1 MPALTVNLDLVR
13 KYAKPGPR
21 YTSYPTAPQFTET
34 FDRERLAAELAA
46 HNASDRPL
54 SLYLHIPF
62 CETLCWFCGCTQ
74 ITTHDHGKSAPY
86 LDRLLREIELAAAP
100 LNPARRVVQLHF
112 GGGTPNFL
120 SPDEIRR
127 LGAALRSRFTFAPDA
142 EIGVEFDPRRLTRDH
157 VAAFRELGGNRAS
170 LGIQDFD
177 PKVQEAV
184 HRIQPEPVVRQA
196 IAWLRETG
204 FESLNLDLIYG
215 LPYQTPASFADTL
228 ERALAL
234 GGDRF
239 AIFNYAHVPWLR
251 PGQKVI
257 PESALPS
264 PEQKLQILKA
274 TVETL
279 TARDWAYIGMDHFA
293 RATDELAVAQAAGS
307 LQRNFQGYSTRGG
320 ADILAFGMSA
330 ISQTDTHYRQNLK
343 VLPHY
348 YAAVDRGEAP
358 VAKAFFL
365 SADDRIRRDVIMRL
379 MCDLKLDYA
388 KLSAS
393 LGIDFPHYFADAL
406 ASLAE
411 AEADGLVERH
421 PDRLQ
426 VTDAGRLLIR
436 NLAMPFD
443 AYLAKKPARFSQTV

>member
-348 YAAVDRGEAP
+348 YAAV
-358 VAKAFFL
+358 
-365 SADDRIRRDVIMRL
+365 
-379 MCDLKLDYA
+379 
-388 KLSAS
+388 
-393 LGIDFPHYFADAL
+393 
-406 ASLAE
+406 
-411 AEADGLVERH
+411 
-421 PDRLQ
+421 
-426 VTDAGRLLIR
+426 
-436 NLAMPFD
+436 
-443 AYLAKKPARFSQTV
+443 

>member
-21 YTSYPTAPQFTET
+21 YTSYPTAPQFTDN
-34 FDRERLAAELAA
+34 FDRDRLAREIDS
-46 HNASDRPL
+46 HNRSDRPL

-74 ITTHDHGKSAPY
+74 ITTHDHGRSGPY
-86 LDRLLREIELAAAP
+86 LERLIREIELAAAP
-100 LNPARRVVQLHF
+100 LNPARRVVQMHF

-127 LGAALRSRFTFAPDA
+127 LGTVLRSRFNFAPDA

-157 VAAFRELGGNRAS
+157 VAAFREMGGNRAS
-170 LGIQDFD
+170 LGIQDFN

-184 HRIQPEPVVRQA
+184 HRIQPEDVVRQA
-196 IAWLRETG
+196 VSWLRETG

-215 LPYQTPASFADTL
+215 LPYQTAESFADTL
-228 ERALAL
+228 SRALAL
-234 GGDRF
+234 EPDRF
-239 AIFNYAHVPWLR
+239 AIFNYAHVPWMR

-264 PEQKLQILKA
+264 PEQKLAILKA

-279 TARDWAYIGMDHFA
+279 TAKDWAYIGMDHFA
-293 RATDELAVAQAAGS
+293 RAGDELAVAQAAGT

-348 YAAVDRGEAP
+348 YAAIDRGERP
-358 VAKAFFL
+358 ITRAFFL
-365 SADDRIRRDVIMRL
+365 SDDDRIRRDVIMRL
-379 MCDLKLDYA
+379 MCDLRLDYA
-388 KLSAS
+388 TLSKQ
-393 LGIDFPHYFADAL
+393 LGIDFQSYFAPAL

-411 AEADGLVERH
+411 AEADGLIERRA
-421 PDRLQ
+421 DSLQ

-443 AYLAKKPARFSQTV
+443 AYLAQKPARFSQTV

>member
-21 YTSYPTAPQFTET
+21 YTSYPTAPQFTDT
-34 FDRERLAAELAA
+34 FDRARLAREIDA
-46 HNASDRPL
+46 HNRSDRPL

-62 CETLCWFCGCTQ
+62 CESLCWFCGCTQ
-74 ITTHDHGKSAPY
+74 ITTHDHGQAAPY
-86 LDRLLREIELAAAP
+86 LDRLIREIELAAAP

-127 LGAALRSRFTFAPDA
+127 LGAVLHSRFTFAPDA

-157 VAAFRELGGNRAS
+157 VAAFRELGANRAS

-177 PKVQEAV
+177 PRVQEAV
-184 HRIQPEPVVRQA
+184 HRLQPEPVVRQA

-215 LPYQTPASFADTL
+215 LPYQTPASFANTL
-228 ERALAL
+228 ARALAL
-234 GGDRF
+234 QPDRF
-239 AIFNYAHVPWLR
+239 AIFNYAHVPWMR

-264 PEQKLQILKA
+264 PEHKLEILKA

-279 TARDWAYIGMDHFA
+279 TARDWTCIGMDHFA
-293 RATDELAVAQAAGS
+293 RAGDELALAQASGT

-320 ADILAFGMSA
+320 TEILAFGMSA
-330 ISQTDTHYRQNLK
+330 ISQTETHYRQNEK
-343 VLPHY
+343 ILPHY
-348 YAAVDRGEAP
+348 YATLDRGEFP
-358 VAKAFFL
+358 IAKAFFL
-365 SADDRIRRDVIMRL
+365 SADDRIRREVIMRL
-379 MCDLKLDYA
+379 MCDLKLKYA
-388 KLSAS
+388 PLSAR

-411 AEADGLVERH
+411 AEADGLVQRL

>member
-1 MPALTVNLDLVR
+1 MPAITVNLDLVR

-34 FDRERLAAELAA
+34 FDQDRLAREIDEQ
-46 HNASDRPL
+46 NRSDRPL

-74 ITTHDHGKSAPY
+74 ITTHDHGKSKPY
-86 LDRLLREIELAAAP
+86 LDHLIREIEQAAAP
-100 LNPARRVVQLHF
+100 LNPARQVVQMHF

-127 LGAALRSRFTFAPDA
+127 LGGVLRERFNFAPDA
-142 EIGVEFDPRRLTRDH
+142 EIGVEFDPRRLTKDH

-196 IAWLRETG
+196 IDWLRETG

-215 LPYQTPASFADTL
+215 LPYQTPDSFADTL
-228 ERALAL
+228 ARALAL
-234 GGDRF
+234 EPDRF
-239 AIFNYAHVPWLR
+239 AIFNYAHVPWMR

-264 PEQKLQILKA
+264 PEQKLRILKA

-279 TARDWAYIGMDHFA
+279 TAQDWSYIGMDHFA
-293 RATDELAVAQAAGS
+293 RATDELSVAQAAGT

-330 ISQTDTHYRQNLK
+330 ISQTETHYRQNLK

-348 YAAVDRGEAP
+348 YAAVDRGERP
-358 VAKAFFL
+358 TSKAFFL
-365 SADDRIRRDVIMRL
+365 SDDDRIRRDVIMRL

-388 KLSAS
+388 PLSARF
-393 LGIDFPHYFADAL
+393 GIDFRSYFAEAI

-411 AEADGLVERH
+411 AETDGLVERH
-421 PDRLQ
+421 ADRLQ
-426 VTDAGRLLIR
+426 VTDSGRLLIR

-443 AYLAKKPARFSQTV
+443 AYLAQKPARFSQTV